1 MAALSKDPNYK
12 NVTIDGKPVVID
24 KSSVKEEC
32 YEIIMS
38 MLYKTQFG
46 QVMKFKKSLMIKHS
60 S

>member
-12 NVTIDGKPVVID
+12 NVTIDGVPVVID

-38 MLYKTQFG
+38 MLYK
-46 QVMKFKKSLMIKHS
+46 K
-60 S
+60 

>member
-38 MLYKTQFG
+38 MLYK
-46 QVMKFKKSLMIKHS
+46 K
-60 S
+60 